1 MGYEG
6 FAFSEETS
14 DLSDAEFERAL
25 EVLAMVA
32 KTIELRDRMAE
43 ADPHAAKIFLPDEGW
58 HPDSQP
64 SFELDGSTK
73 NAQTSYALLASGDRD
88 IIRKMRLYGHAYTGY
103 QLATL
108 EFAQKR
114 PWLSKKLPDNWDE
127 ILSFLAGPP
136 DQSVFDYAA
145 VANALPPELRATPP
159 RKFGE
164 IGWIM
169 DGVIV
174 NDDTYAYL
182 ERLCLMAENRLITR
196 LQDRLAQNGNLKI
209 VEIGG
214 GYGGLAYHLLN
225 FFGQKVHYGI
235 IDIPESLAFSGIYL
249 STMFP
254 DLPAEIAT
262 TAEARLNFE
271 NPCMSFIPNMIY
283 RETLA
288 GAGPVDLVI
297 NTLSLSEMSD
307 AQIKDYCG
315 GVQTLI
321 GNTGLFFEQNHQTD
335 HRGPGGFLVDY
346 FTNLKKCETNILPES
361 FPERRGDANLWV
373 NAGFAE

>member
-1 MGYEG
+1 
-6 FAFSEETS
+6 
-14 DLSDAEFERAL
+14 
-25 EVLAMVA
+25 
-32 KTIELRDRMAE
+32 
-43 ADPHAAKIFLPDEGW
+43 
-58 HPDSQP
+58 
-64 SFELDGSTK
+64 
-73 NAQTSYALLASGDRD
+73 
-88 IIRKMRLYGHAYTGY
+88 
-103 QLATL
+103 
-108 EFAQKR
+108 
-114 PWLSKKLPDNWDE
+114 
-127 ILSFLAGPP
+127 
-136 DQSVFDYAA
+136 
-145 VANALPPELRATPP
+145 
-159 RKFGE
+159 
-164 IGWIM
+164 
-169 DGVIV
+169 
-174 NDDTYAYL
+174 
-182 ERLCLMAENRLITR
+182 
-196 LQDRLAQNGNLKI
+196 
-209 VEIGG
+209 
-214 GYGGLAYHLLN
+214 
-225 FFGQKVHYGI
+225 
-235 IDIPESLAFSGIYL
+235 
-249 STMFP
+249 MFP